1 MKTIFLISSI
11 FLASVTSSCQIDL
24 KTGKLIDKTNNQTKS
39 ENKMEA
45 IIKTNKGEITINL
58 EYKKTPMTVANFV
71 GLAEGTIKNSAK
83 SINEPYYDELKFH
96 RVINDFM
103 IQGGCPDG
111 NGMGD
116 PGYKFPDEIDP
127 TLKHDKAGILSMAN
141 SGPGTNGSQFFITHK
156 ETPWLDGKHTVFGNV
171 IKGQDVVNAI
181 EQDDKIETVTIVR
194 SGDAKEFNASNIFN
208 EEMEK
213 ITIIEEENRKKA
225 EKELMLLQKGSEV
238 TSSGLAYK
246 VIKKGNGDVKPK
258 PNSTVTVHYT
268 GKLLD
273 GTVFDSSR
281 ERGQPATFPL
291 NRVIPGWTEGL
302 QLMVEG
308 DSFTF
313 IIPSKLAYGERG
325 IPQAGIGPNA
335 TLIFDVELIKIV
347 ETDGEDPHKGHNH

>member
-1 MKTIFLISSI
+1 
-11 FLASVTSSCQIDL
+11 
-24 KTGKLIDKTNNQTKS
+24 
-39 ENKMEA
+39 
-45 IIKTNKGEITINL
+45 
-58 EYKKTPMTVANFV
+58 
-71 GLAEGTIKNSAK
+71 
-83 SINEPYYDELKFH
+83 
-96 RVINDFM
+96 
-103 IQGGCPDG
+103 
-111 NGMGD
+111 
-116 PGYKFPDEIDP
+116 
-127 TLKHDKAGILSMAN
+127 
-141 SGPGTNGSQFFITHK
+141 
-156 ETPWLDGKHTVFGNV
+156 
-171 IKGQDVVNAI
+171 
-181 EQDDKIETVTIVR
+181 
-194 SGDAKEFNASNIFN
+194 
-208 EEMEK
+208 MEK